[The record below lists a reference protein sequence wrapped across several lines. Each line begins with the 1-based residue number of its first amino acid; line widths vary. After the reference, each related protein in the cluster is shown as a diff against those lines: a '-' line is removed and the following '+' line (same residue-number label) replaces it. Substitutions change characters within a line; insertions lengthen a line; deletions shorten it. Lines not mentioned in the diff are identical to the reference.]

1 MTSFSYVN
9 QSYLNHETTSMV
21 VRRGNYWQ
29 RISESFNQ
37 LTDLS
42 FKVEDHYQTLE
53 KTYKIQKRKEDRQS
67 GINPEEA
74 EVDFALAYIT
84 ERFEE
89 AQKIHQEASKKQKKK
104 TEQDVAK
111 TGDMRRKSLQIFGET
126 MKRKSI

>member
-74 EVDFALAYIT
+74 EVDFALAYVI

-111 TGDMRRKSLQIFGET
+111 TEDMRRKSLQIFG
-126 MKRKSI
+126 

>member
-1 MTSFSYVN
+1 
-9 QSYLNHETTSMV
+9 MV

-74 EVDFALAYIT
+74 EVDFALAYVI

-111 TGDMRRKSLQIFGET
+111 TEDMRRKSLQIFG
-126 MKRKSI
+126 

>member
-21 VRRGNYWQ
+21 IRRGNYWQ

-74 EVDFALAYIT
+74 EVDFALAYII

-89 AQKIHQEASKKQKKK
+89 AQKIHQEASKEQKKK

-111 TGDMRRKSLQIFGET
+111 TEDMRRKSLQIFG
-126 MKRKSI
+126 

>member
-53 KTYKIQKRKEDRQS
+53 KTYKTQKRKEDRQS

-74 EVDFALAYIT
+74 EVDFALAYVI

-111 TGDMRRKSLQIFGET
+111 TEDMRRKSLQIFG
-126 MKRKSI
+126 